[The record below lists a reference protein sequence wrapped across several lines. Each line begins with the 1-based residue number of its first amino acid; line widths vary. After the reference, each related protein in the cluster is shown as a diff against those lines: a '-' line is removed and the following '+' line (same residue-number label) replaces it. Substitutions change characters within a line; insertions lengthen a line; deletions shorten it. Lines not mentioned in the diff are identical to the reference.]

1 VRVATT
7 QLHNTLVLTHAAD
20 FATHLPSPPPGVA
33 GAALPSAPQA
43 ELFFLLGRPSKGSYL
58 LPPCFLAVFKEPR
71 DSEAALFEG
80 AHPKSP
86 SRPHNVL
93 QVLPISLLGDVVGLV
108 CHNAHKQQVLPM
120 ARIKC
125 SSKVKTKRRS
135 SAAPFWAHFEP
146 RSGPI
151 FRLVCNRYSSAA
163 GGFFLSRGFSAV
175 MLMTKS

>member
-1 VRVATT
+1 MDVEAIVWFGFRILSCRSTAKGAPLASFRSLSGFEKIQNKKKYPQTT
-7 QLHNTLVLTHAAD
+7 LGPIGGMETPQTPFFRLYFFAPLCSLVPL
-20 FATHLPSPPPGVA
+20 GVLVSA
-33 GAALPSAPQA
+33 GGPT
-43 ELFFLLGRPSKGSYL
+43 
-58 LPPCFLAVFKEPR
+58 
-71 DSEAALFEG
+71 
-80 AHPKSP
+80 
-86 SRPHNVL
+86 
-93 QVLPISLLGDVVGLV
+93 VVGLV

-135 SAAPFWAHFEP
+135 SAAPFWAHSEQ

-175 MLMTKS
+175 MLMRLLL